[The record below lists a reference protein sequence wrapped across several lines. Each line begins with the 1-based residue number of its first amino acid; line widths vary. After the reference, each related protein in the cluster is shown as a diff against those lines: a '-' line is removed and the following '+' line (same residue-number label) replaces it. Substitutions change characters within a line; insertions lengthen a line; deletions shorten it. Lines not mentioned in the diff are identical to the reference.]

1 MAILCSTTKKK
12 RDYKYEVYGLEKKDK
27 KGEKIVNA
35 LKNNLLPFEVDDKD
49 FKRSFFKIIKKN
61 HFNFGFNQK
70 KLSYSDIIIL
80 SINFDI
86 NLNTKKINF
95 NNLKEIVRDIAS
107 KIKPD
112 SHIIIESTLPPGTT
126 EKIIFP
132 EIKKK
137 FKKRGISSKKIKLSY
152 SFERVTPGNNYLNSI
167 KNMHRVYATMNKEH
181 EKDIQLFLK
190 DILNIKTAKICR
202 LNNTTEAETCKILE
216 NTYRA
221 LNIAF
226 IEEWRNFSSILNLDL
241 NRILDYIRLRP
252 THSNIMRPGVGVG
265 GYCLTKD
272 PLFAEISSKYVFKK
286 NIRLPLSNEAVKI
299 NSITTKNVILS
310 INKVHNL
317 KLYKNKKVMLFG
329 ASYRQGVGDTRFSPS
344 SVIYDYFKKIG
355 AKITVVDPYLD
366 FWNEKK
372 CKIIKKC
379 VSKKDIALAI
389 FLVPHKEFSLIKL
402 NFKSSCFVIDVNNV
416 FSEKKI
422 KEIKKKYKKNYVIG
436 KYN

>member
-272 PLFAEISSKYVFKK
+272 PLFAEISSKYLFKK

-402 NFKSSCFVIDVNNV
+402 NFKSSCFVIDANNV

>member
-329 ASYRQGVGDTRFSPS
+329 ASYRQGVVDTRFSPS

-402 NFKSSCFVIDVNNV
+402 NFKSSCFVIDANNV